1 MSTLKSLLPEALERV
16 AKPILPPALRKAL
29 NRMLFSRLFPTP
41 TDTVGYETFINFMKE
56 RKMTALE
63 GNIIEIGCFVGGG
76 TAKLAKFARKYRK
89 KVYAIDIFNVNF
101 DQTRILDGRTM
112 SELYHNYLRH
122 AGKSQLEIFKQ
133 VTRGL
138 DNIVVIKEDSKKVKL
153 SADEKIV
160 FGFIDGCRDPDYVIS
175 DFYLVWNHLVPK
187 GAVALHDYKGDLPQ
201 TTRAIESLIARHRK
215 DIQVLEIPSK
225 LTAILVKKDKS

>member
-1 MSTLKSLLPEALERV
+1 MSTFKSLVPEALERV
-16 AKPILPPALRKAL
+16 AKPILPPTLREIL
-29 NRMLFSRLFPTP
+29 NRMIFSRLFPTP
-41 TDTVGYETFINFMKE
+41 TDTVGYETFINFMEE
-56 RKMTALE
+56 RKMMALE
-63 GNIIEIGCFVGGG
+63 GDIIEIGCFVGGG
-76 TAKLAKFARKYRK
+76 TAKFAKFARKYGK
-89 KVYAIDIFNVNF
+89 KVYAIDIFDINF

-112 SELYHNYLRH
+112 SDLYYNYLRH
-122 AGKSQLEIFKQ
+122 AGKSQMEIFEQ

-175 DFYLVWNHLVPK
+175 DFYLVWDHLVPN

-201 TTRAIESLIARHRK
+201 TTHAIESLIAKHRNH
-215 DIQVLEIPSK
+215 IQVLEIPSK
-225 LTAILVKKDKS
+225 LTVILVKKDKS